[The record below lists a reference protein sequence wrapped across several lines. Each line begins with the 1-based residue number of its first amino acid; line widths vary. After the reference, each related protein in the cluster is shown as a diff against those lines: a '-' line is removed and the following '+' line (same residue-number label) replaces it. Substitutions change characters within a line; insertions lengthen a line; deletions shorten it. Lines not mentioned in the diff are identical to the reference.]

1 MRLKVIHKT
10 EYAYDQPVP
19 YALQRLRLVP
29 QNGPTQNVV
38 DWSLSVDGAT
48 EEVRFL
54 DHFGNETRL
63 VSVAGAPHLISIVAE
78 GEVDT
83 LDAAGVAG
91 PHRGFAPLWLFQP
104 ATPLTKPGEGISAL
118 VARIRPGADID
129 RLHALMTLVHQRVE
143 FEPGVTATHTT
154 AEEALQH
161 GRGVCQD
168 HAHIFISAA
177 RRLGFPAR
185 YVSGY
190 LLLEGMTAQVAS
202 HAWAEAHV
210 DGLVWVGFDAANG
223 VSPDERYVRLATG
236 RDYRDAMPVSG
247 IILGTANE
255 RLAVQITVEQ

>member
-1 MRLKVIHKT
+1 MRLKIMHRT

-19 YALQRLRLVP
+19 YGLQRLRLAP

-38 DWSLSVDGAT
+38 NWTLSVDGAT

-54 DHFGNETRL
+54 DQFGNDTRL
-63 VSVAGAPHLISIVAE
+63 VSIGGAPHLISLVAE

-83 LDAAGVAG
+83 LDTAGITG
-91 PHRGFAPLWLFQP
+91 PHRGFAPLWLLQP
-104 ATPLTKPGEGISAL
+104 PTPLTEPG
-118 VARIRPGADID
+118 ARIAALAAEIAPKPDLE
-129 RLHALMTLVHQRVE
+129 RLHALMTLVHARVE
-143 FEPGVTATHTT
+143 FDTNATGTATP
-154 AEEALQH
+154 AEEALAH
-161 GRGVCQD
+161 SRGVCQD

-190 LLLEGMTAQVAS
+190 LLLEGVSEQVAS

-210 DGLVWVGFDAANG
+210 EGLGWVGFDAANG
-223 VSPDERYVRLATG
+223 VSPDERYVRLAVG

>member
-1 MRLKVIHKT
+1 MRLKISHRSD
-10 EYAYDQPVP
+10 YRYDQPVP

-29 QNGPTQNVV
+29 QDGPAQKIAS
-38 DWSLSVDGAT
+38 WSISVEGAT

-54 DHFGNETRL
+54 DQFGNDTRL
-63 VSVAGAPHLISIVAE
+63 VSIAGAPHRISLVAE

-83 LDAAGVAG
+83 VDTAGMAG
-91 PHRGFAPLWLFQP
+91 PHRGFAPLWLFLP
-104 ATPLTKPGEGISAL
+104 PTPLTRPGEGIDRLAGQFSS
-118 VARIRPGADID
+118 GADLD
-129 RLHALMTLVHQRVE
+129 RLHTLMVSIGLRVA
-143 FEPGVTATHTT
+143 FEPGVTGTDTA

-190 LLLEGMTAQVAS
+190 LLLEGVSAQVAS
-202 HAWAEAHV
+202 HAWAEAHIE
-210 DGLVWVGFDAANG
+210 GLGWVGFDAANG
-223 VSPDERYVRLATG
+223 ISPDERYVRLAVG
-236 RDYRDAMPVSG
+236 RDYRDAMPISG
-247 IILGTANE
+247 IILGTAEE